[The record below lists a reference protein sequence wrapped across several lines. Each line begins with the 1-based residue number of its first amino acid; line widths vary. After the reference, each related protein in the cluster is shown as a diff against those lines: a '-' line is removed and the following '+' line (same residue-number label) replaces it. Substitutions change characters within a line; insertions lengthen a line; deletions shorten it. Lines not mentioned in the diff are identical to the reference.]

1 MATIDKIKVNGT
13 EYDLGGTGSFNT
25 GSEES
30 TSQLYLIGATTQ
42 VASTKTYSSGD
53 IRIKDNQIF
62 AYKNGSAS
70 STDDSRLVLTGQDMR
85 LRALKTVSGV
95 EMS

>member
-53 IRIKDNQIF
+53 IRIKDNQL
-62 AYKNGSAS
+62 AVYKNGSSS
-70 STDDSRLVLTGQDMR
+70 STDNSRLVLTG
-85 LRALKTVSGV
+85 
-95 EMS
+95 

>member
-1 MATIDKIKVNGT
+1 MTLVELAHSI
-13 EYDLGGTGSFNT
+13 LGRKKA
-25 GSEES
+25 
-30 TSQLYLIGATTQ
+30 LLIGATTQ

-53 IRIKDNQIF
+53 IRIKDNQLF
-62 AYKNGSAS
+62 AYKNGSSS
-70 STDDSRLVLTGQDMR
+70 STDDSRLALSGQDMR